1 MKNAVSAGTGLTSE
15 AQGGSLMMLT
25 PFDKT
30 VKTAAALGGYTSITD
45 TNELTYE
52 PPYQDAQTPDERAVP

>member
-1 MKNAVSAGTGLTSE
+1 MKNAVSAGTGLSSE

-30 VKTAAALGGYTSITD
+30 VKTAAAPGGYTSITD
-45 TNELTYE
+45 TKELTYE
-52 PPYQDAQTPDERAVP
+52 PPDQDARTPDERAVP